1 MNFDNHDER
10 IKYYELLLYNDTV
23 DEIKEYPL
31 PEGYS
36 FVYYNDGD
44 RDSWIRIERSA
55 KEFETCQDGIK
66 AWEKYYGGHEA
77 ELCSRMFFIET
88 ESGEKVATATA
99 YYEPTDTSGAGW
111 LHWVAVA
118 RDFQG
123 RGLARPLISHAL
135 ARLRELGYKTIKIPT
150 QTTSWVAAR
159 LYLDFGFK
167 PIPENAVNSYDGWR
181 ILRTLTEH
189 SSLAEFPPCSI
200 KDILTEQAYKKEVL
214 SSGSE

>member
-77 ELCSRMFFIET
+77 ELCSRMF
-88 ESGEKVATATA
+88 
-99 YYEPTDTSGAGW
+99 
-111 LHWVAVA
+111 L
-118 RDFQG
+118 
-123 RGLARPLISHAL
+123 
-135 ARLRELGYKTIKIPT
+135 
-150 QTTSWVAAR
+150 
-159 LYLDFGFK
+159 
-167 PIPENAVNSYDGWR
+167 
-181 ILRTLTEH
+181 
-189 SSLAEFPPCSI
+189 
-200 KDILTEQAYKKEVL
+200 
-214 SSGSE
+214 